1 MVSRELMQ
9 LRRDFCKDY
18 SMPITVFEDPY
29 FGYFLN
35 LYEDV
40 LGSRTKYDR
49 FYKLVSELGYQPYR
63 ALVSGLKTRV
73 IDHVK
78 ENTAY
83 VAFNAMDM
91 DAYKIE
97 KREYKQDSVTF
108 YSIDHCDRKWIS
120 VDLVTANF
128 NALRSVDPE
137 IVDGCDTYGEFVSR
151 FNESDVELD
160 LKPLRQVIFGN
171 LNPKR
176 QQVVQK
182 YLLHNLMTAFSDAF
196 PDVVFHGTT
205 ADEFVVDYSEDRL
218 KWLNENIVRFDD
230 EHKTRYR
237 TEVFELFKL
246 GEPSELGFYEK
257 FEDGSVK
264 LVSTSKIYFAQAY
277 KYLKGAD
284 VVEEDLYFTHENRV
298 AKFLKPLMECDG
310 L

>member
-1 MVSRELMQ
+1 MYEEL
-9 LRRDFCKDY
+9 
-18 SMPITVFEDPY
+18 
-29 FGYFLN
+29 
-35 LYEDV
+35 

-49 FYKLVSELGYQPYR
+49 FYATIRDVGYQPYR
-63 ALVSGLKTRV
+63 AAVSELKTRV

-78 ENTAY
+78 ENPAY
-83 VAFNAMDM
+83 LAFNAMDM

-97 KREYKQDSVTF
+97 TRAYKQNSVTF

-120 VDLVTANF
+120 VDLVKANF
-128 NALRSVDPE
+128 NALRSVDLE
-137 IVDGCDTYGEFVSR
+137 IVDGCDTYEEFVSR
-151 FNESDVELD
+151 FNESGLDVD

-182 YLLHNLMTAFSDAF
+182 YLLHNLMTEFSEAF

-205 ADEFVVDYSEDRL
+205 ADEFVVEYSEDRL
-218 KWLNENIVRFDD
+218 KWLNENIVRFDED
-230 EHKTRYR
+230 HKTRYR

-246 GEPSELGFYEK
+246 GEPSELGFYKK
-257 FEDGSVK
+257 FDDGSVK

-277 KYLKGAD
+277 KYLKGSD
-284 VVEEDLYFTHENRV
+284 VVDEDLYFTHENRV
-298 AKFLKPLMECDG
+298 AKFLKPLMECDK